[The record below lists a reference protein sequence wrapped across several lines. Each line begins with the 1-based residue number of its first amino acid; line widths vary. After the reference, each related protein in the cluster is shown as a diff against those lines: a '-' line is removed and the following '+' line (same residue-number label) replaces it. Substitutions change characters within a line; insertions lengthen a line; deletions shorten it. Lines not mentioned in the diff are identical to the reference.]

1 MRKITAILIAAVML
15 LSMTACSRKSGGEMV
30 YKHFEGTRI
39 LKDRL
44 KDSED
49 LDWVTD
55 CEYVSYAYQN
65 YERGI
70 PANFGPSEPGFY
82 GIIHITSDKAE
93 ELNEVYEWTECDT
106 QFMTDELYYDEFE
119 DNIWYSN
126 TEFTDSMFKAVNT
139 LDVCFNGEDTIYF
152 SIHEI

>member
-1 MRKITAILIAAVML
+1 MRKITAMLITAVML
-15 LSMTACSRKSGGEMV
+15 LSVTACSLKSGGEMV
-30 YKHFEGTRI
+30 YKHFEDTQI
-39 LKDRL
+39 LKDHL

-55 CEYVSYAYQN
+55 CEYVEYAYQN

-82 GIIHITSDKAE
+82 GIIRITADKAE
-93 ELNEVYEWTECDT
+93 ELNETYEWTECDT
-106 QFMTDELYYDEFE
+106 QFLTDELGFDEFE
-119 DNIWYSN
+119 DSTWYSN
-126 TEFTDSMFKAVNT
+126 PEFKGSLFKAVNT